1 MFGGNFGVEACLF
14 FGGEGVQ
21 CPSDPFD
28 RCFNDFARI
37 FFAALKENMF
47 EEMGRAFDA
56 VFLMPAADADP
67 EAQRDA
73 VAVFHIVGDQP

>member
-1 MFGGNFGVEACLF
+1 
-14 FGGEGVQ
+14 
-21 CPSDPFD
+21 
-28 RCFNDFARI
+28 
-37 FFAALKENMF
+37 MF